1 MKRKNPFLLL
11 ILATTLVLTDA
22 CKKSADVDPIEQVNE
37 DPDDYTVDS
46 TGATLITLKTT
57 TIAVGGPGAT
67 ASGSKVTITKAG
79 TYRITGTL
87 TNGQIVVNTTD
98 VADVKLVFDG
108 INVTNTT
115 NAPVNVEQAEKVIVN
130 LADGSKNFLT
140 DGATYTLASGTDEPN
155 AALFSKADLTLYGGG
170 SLTVK
175 ANYNDGIASK
185 DGLLIKSGTY
195 AVSAKDDGIRGK
207 DYLVVE
213 DGTFTLETTGDGL
226 KSDNEEDATRGYI
239 TVKKGTFGITAG
251 GDGIQAQTQ
260 LTIADGTFTLTT
272 GGGSGKTVAA
282 DASAK
287 GLKSA
292 KDLTVD
298 GGTFTINSA
307 DDAVHANNSVTI
319 NNGTFAV
326 STADD
331 GFHADNALTLNGG
344 KINITKSYEG
354 LESINITMN
363 DGNIHLVSSDDGL
376 NAAGGT
382 TATGRP
388 GQGGGSQF
396 FSMKG
401 GYLFISS
408 GGDGVDVNG
417 SAEMSGGTIV
427 VNGPTSSGNAALD
440 YDGTFKITGGYFV
453 ATGSSGMAQ
462 APSTTSTQNAVLV
475 GFTSTQAAGTLVR
488 IESAD
493 GKETLTFKPGKNFQ
507 SLAFSAPALVK
518 GTTYN
523 VYLGGS
529 ASGTA
534 TDGLYQNSTYTAGTK
549 NSSFTVSSVVT
560 KVNSR

>member
-1 MKRKNPFLLL
+1 MKRKNLFLLL
-11 ILATTLVLTDA
+11 ALATTLVLTDA
-22 CKKSADVDPIEQVNE
+22 CKKTSDVEPDPTGQVNE

-57 TIAVGGPGAT
+57 AIAVGGPGAT
-67 ASGSKVTITKAG
+67 ASGSKVTIGKAG

-98 VADVKLVFDG
+98 KADVKLIFDG
-108 INVTNTT
+108 IAVTNTT
-115 NAPVNVEQAEKVIVN
+115 GAPVAVEQAEKVIVN
-130 LADGSKNFLT
+130 LADGTKNSLT

-213 DGTFTLETTGDGL
+213 DGTFTIEATGDGL
-226 KSDNEEDATRGYI
+226 KSDNEEDASRGYI
-239 TVKKGTFGITAG
+239 TIKKGTFGITAG
-251 GDGIQAQTQ
+251 ADGIQAQTQ

-272 GGGSGKTVAA
+272 GGGSGKTVAST
-282 DASAK
+282 ASAK

-292 KDLTVD
+292 KNLTID
-298 GGTFTINSA
+298 GGTFTISSA
-307 DDAVHANNSVTI
+307 DDAVHANNAVTV
-319 NNGTFAV
+319 NKGTFAV

-331 GFHADNALTLNGG
+331 AFHADNALTLNGG
-344 KINITKSYEG
+344 KIDITKSYEG
-354 LESINITMN
+354 LESLVITMT
-363 DGNIHLVSSDDGL
+363 DGNVHLVSSDDGL
-376 NAAGGT
+376 NAAGS
-382 TATGRP
+382 ATGR
-388 GQGGGSQF
+388 F

-401 GYLFISS
+401 GYLAISS

-417 SAEMSGGTIV
+417 SAEMSGGTII
-427 VNGPTSSGNAALD
+427 VNGPTANNNAALD
-440 YDGTFKITGGYFV
+440 YDGTFKITGGTLI

-462 APSTTSTQNAVLV
+462 VPGTASTQNSVLV
-475 GFTSTQAAGTLVR
+475 GFTSTQPAGTLVR
-488 IESAD
+488 IESTD
-493 GKETLTFKPGKNFQ
+493 GKEALTFKPAKNFQ
-507 SLAFSAPALVK
+507 SLAFSAPALVR

-523 VYLGGS
+523 VLLGGS
-529 ASGTA
+529 AVGTV
-534 TDGLYQNSTYTAGTK
+534 TDGVYQNPTYTAGTK
-549 NSSFTVSSVVT
+549 NSSFTVSAVVT
-560 KVNSR
+560 KVNAR